1 MDPFDRS
8 YEVMKHIKKLKEL
21 MHENMSQT
29 LNGVNLTGP
38 QGMIVRLL
46 FRFGPQKISDIKERM
61 GLSMSTVSGIL
72 DRLERDNVISRE
84 KSETD
89 KRVILIHLTEDF
101 KKTSTKAFTQMEAL
115 WSDKLNRATDT
126 EIKTILEALSILERL
141 MSQKNDEGD
150 TP

>member
-1 MDPFDRS
+1 
-8 YEVMKHIKKLKEL
+8 